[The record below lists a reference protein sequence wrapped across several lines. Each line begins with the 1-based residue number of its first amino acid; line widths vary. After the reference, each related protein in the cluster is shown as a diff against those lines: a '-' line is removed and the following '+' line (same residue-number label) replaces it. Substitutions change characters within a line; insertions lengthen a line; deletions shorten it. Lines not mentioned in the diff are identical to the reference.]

1 MKLRLNPLLLG
12 AFIVGAVIIIVV
24 AFLGLGPVSLFH
36 PVGRFIFYLPDSSQ
50 EVDVGSAVSL
60 DGVAVGQVERIQVFY
75 DAGKHDSF
83 VGVVCRI
90 NKDVLTDVH
99 GRPIRLTDQRTLNRL
114 VSEGLFARV
123 QTTGLVGAKYVEL
136 GFDSSVPPVALADLP
151 RSSYQVVPT
160 VPSAMSELTGNIT
173 GMLSNIRKIDFQGI
187 LRQID
192 GVLASVQGQ
201 VGELETNRLTD
212 HVSAAAESLGR
223 FVNSSDLR
231 DAVANIEDAAA
242 NFQTL
247 VTNLDVQVQPAAT
260 NLNAT
265 LVSAR
270 QSVQAL
276 QDFLTSRSQLGEQTE
291 DLLEQLNQTARAIE
305 QLSDFLQKHPN
316 ALITGRAQPRRS
328 P

>member
-1 MKLRLNPLLLG
+1 MRLRLNPLLLG
-12 AFIVGAVIIIVV
+12 AFITGAVIIVIV

-36 PVGRFIFYLPDSSQ
+36 PVGHFIFYLPNSSQ
-50 EVDVGSAVSL
+50 EVGEGSAVSL
-60 DGVAVGQVERIQVFY
+60 DGVQVGEVERIRVYY
-75 DAGKHDSF
+75 DAGKHESF
-83 VGVVCRI
+83 VGVICRI
-90 NKDVLTDVH
+90 NKDVLTDVQGH
-99 GRPIRLTDQRTLNRL
+99 FIRLTDQRTLNKL

-136 GFDSSVPPVALADLP
+136 GFDPPVAPVAMTGLP
-151 RSSYQVVPT
+151 RSSYPVVPT
-160 VPSAMSELTGNIT
+160 VPSAMSQLTGNIT
-173 GMLSNIRKIDFQGI
+173 GILSDIHRIDFESI
-187 LRQID
+187 VKQIN
-192 GVLASVQGQ
+192 GVLLSVQGQ

-212 HVSAAAESLGR
+212 HISDAAQSLGQ
-223 FVNSSDLR
+223 FVNSSNLH
-231 DAVANIEDAAA
+231 DAVARIQDAAA

-247 VTNLDVQVQPAAT
+247 VTNLNVQVQPATA

-276 QDFLTSRSQLGEQTE
+276 QDFLTLRNQLGEQTQ

-316 ALITGRAQPRRS
+316 ALITGRAQRRRA